1 MQKFDIFVRLGIR
14 SPNDFIQNL
23 NTKNEKI
30 QKLFLEKIQ
39 MITNPVTIQVMM
51 GDATVTEQKTFD
63 PESVRSF
70 YENFYKTLKDWT
82 FQEISTSNNEDLR
95 RIFIKFEIQEGNYLI
110 SGHFSLQY
118 HVLLFYKPDQR
129 VIESQ
134 KELAKIIDVTKNKE
148 LQRSDDSDQMVLEKL
163 KERGYKDFDHQK
175 LFEIFFE
182 NNELREQ
189 IFKEIEQK
197 SDVDFQELSKRKT
210 LLVKELD
217 NLLIETYQTSPV
229 LIDDTKLISG
239 EEGCLCTFDIEFI
252 RGGIKEGLFDP
263 RKISEPIREKLEN
276 RINEI
281 LKCVEIE

>member
-1 MQKFDIFVRLGIR
+1 VRLGIR

-39 MITNPVTIQVMM
+39 RITNPVTTQVML
-51 GDATVTEQKTFD
+51 GDATITEQKTFD
-63 PESVRSF
+63 PESVRRY
-70 YENFYKTLKDWT
+70 YENFNKNLKDWT

-189 IFKEIEQK
+189 IFKEIEEK

-217 NLLIETYQTSPV
+217 NLLIETYQTSSV

-263 RKISEPIREKLEN
+263 RKISEPIREKLES
-276 RINEI
+276 RIDEI

>member
-1 MQKFDIFVRLGIR
+1 VRLGIR

-39 MITNPVTIQVMM
+39 RITNPVTIQVMM

-63 PESVRSF
+63 PQSVRSY
-70 YENFYKTLKDWT
+70 YENFNKNLKDWT

-197 SDVDFQELSKRKT
+197 SDVDFQELFKRKT

-217 NLLIETYQTSPV
+217 NLLIETYQTSHV

-281 LKCVEIE
+281 LKCMEIE

>member
-1 MQKFDIFVRLGIR
+1 MRLGIR

-39 MITNPVTIQVMM
+39 RITNPVTIQVMM

-163 KERGYKDFDHQK
+163 KEMGYKDFDHQK

-217 NLLIETYQTSPV
+217 NLLIETYQTSQV

-263 RKISEPIREKLEN
+263 RKISESIREKLES
-276 RINEI
+276 RIDEI

>member
-1 MQKFDIFVRLGIR
+1 MRLGIR

-39 MITNPVTIQVMM
+39 RITNPITTHVML
-51 GDATVTEQKTFD
+51 GDATITEQKTFD

-70 YENFYKTLKDWT
+70 YENFNKNLKDWT
-82 FQEISTSNNEDLR
+82 FQDISTSNNEDLR

-189 IFKEIEQK
+189 IFKEIEEK

-263 RKISEPIREKLEN
+263 RKISESIREKLEN

>member
-1 MQKFDIFVRLGIR
+1 MRLGIR

-39 MITNPVTIQVMM
+39 SITNPVTIQVMM

-63 PESVRSF
+63 TQSVRSY
-70 YENFYKTLKDWT
+70 YENFNKNLKDWT

-197 SDVDFQELSKRKT
+197 SDVNFQELFKRKT

-217 NLLIETYQTSPV
+217 NLLIETYQTSHV

>member
-1 MQKFDIFVRLGIR
+1 MRLGIR

-39 MITNPVTIQVMM
+39 SITNPVTIQVMM

-63 PESVRSF
+63 PESVRSY
-70 YENFYKTLKDWT
+70 YENFNKNLKDWT

-197 SDVDFQELSKRKT
+197 SDVDFQELFKRKT

-217 NLLIETYQTSPV
+217 NLLIETYQTSHV

-263 RKISEPIREKLEN
+263 RKISEPIREKLES
-276 RINEI
+276 RIDEI

>member
-1 MQKFDIFVRLGIR
+1 MRLGIR

-39 MITNPVTIQVMM
+39 RITNPVTTQVML
-51 GDATVTEQKTFD
+51 GDATITEQKTFD
-63 PESVRSF
+63 PESVRRY
-70 YENFYKTLKDWT
+70 YENFNKNLKDWT

-148 LQRSDDSDQMVLEKL
+148 LQRSNDSDQMVLEKL
-163 KERGYKDFDHQK
+163 KEMGYKDFDHQK

-197 SDVDFQELSKRKT
+197 SDVDFQELSKRKAQ
-210 LLVKELD
+210 LVTELD

-252 RGGIKEGLFDP
+252 RGGIKEGLFDS
-263 RKISEPIREKLEN
+263 RKISESIREKIES
-276 RINEI
+276 RIDEI
-281 LKCVEIE
+281 LKCVGIE